1 MDCKIRTLWLL
12 AKDFEYFCSMNN
24 LLQEDT
30 ICALATGEGLS
41 AIAIIRLSGKD
52 AIKITNSIF
61 SKDISDVKTHTIHF
75 GTITENNKIKFKLNR
90 NYKL

>member
-1 MDCKIRTLWLL
+1 
-12 AKDFEYFCSMNN
+12 MNN

-30 ICALATGEGLS
+30 ICALATGGGLS

-75 GTITENNKIKFKLNR
+75 GTITENNKSIVISTYQFDFKVFRSCILIDGV
-90 NYKL
+90 